1 MVWLLA
7 IAQIVSW
14 GSLYYSFSFFVL
26 PMQASLGYGLPL
38 LNGALTAGL
47 LVTGAISPAVGAY
60 VDRHGARAVMTAG
73 SIAAAVLL
81 LAWSYV
87 ASAPAFYLVWLGLG
101 ATLAAVLYEPAMATI
116 TQHFGAEGRR
126 GIVAL
131 TLVAGFASTVFM
143 PLTQTLLAHFDW
155 RTTLRLLALAHL
167 VIALPIHATC
177 IPRRPPQAP
186 RETTAAA
193 DAFRPRRHPAFAG
206 LALWLAANS
215 VVFATVTFEFVP
227 LMKSRDVAPA
237 LVMLAVALFG
247 PSQVFGRVVMLAG
260 GARIT
265 TRSAGIFTT
274 LLMPA
279 AMLILILGPRDTVG
293 LCLFAF
299 CYGLANGIT
308 TILRGVVPAELV
320 GAARYAR
327 MMGALAVPAMVA
339 IALSPLVMASIWRLT
354 GDSAP
359 MLWTA
364 FAWSVAG
371 ALGFQHALRHD
382 KARSVD

>member
-26 PMQASLGYGLPL
+26 PMQTSLGYGLPL
-38 LNGALTAGL
+38 LNGALTVGL
-47 LVTGAISPAVGAY
+47 LVTGALAPAVGAH
-60 VDRHGARAVMTAG
+60 VDRHGARTVMTAG
-73 SIAAAVLL
+73 SIAAALLL
-81 LAWSYV
+81 LAWSTLET
-87 ASAPAFYLVWLGLG
+87 APAFYLVWLGLG
-101 ATLAAVLYEPAMATI
+101 ATLAAVLYEPAMATV
-116 TQHFGAEGRR
+116 TQHFGTEARR
-126 GIVAL
+126 GITAL

-155 RTTLRLLALAHL
+155 RTTLRLLALCHVA
-167 VIALPIHATC
+167 IALPIHATC
-177 IPRRPPQAP
+177 IPRRPPQPP
-186 RETTAAA
+186 RETTSGTET
-193 DAFRPRRHPAFAG
+193 FRPHRHPAFAG
-206 LALWLAANS
+206 LALWLTANS

-227 LMKSRDVAPA
+227 LMKSRGVAPG

-247 PSQVFGRVVMLAG
+247 PSQVLGRIVMLAG

-265 TRSAGIFTT
+265 TRSAGTLTT

-279 AMLILILGPRDTVG
+279 AMLILILGPTQTVG

-308 TILRGVVPAELV
+308 TILRGVAPAELV
-320 GAARYAR
+320 GTAGYAR
-327 MMGALAVPAMVA
+327 TMGALAVPAMVA
-339 IALSPLVMASIWRLT
+339 IALSPLAMASIWRLG

-382 KARSVD
+382 KARGVD